1 MWAAPTRGGEPKS
14 TYWQGDPA
22 EPNDWFEPKN
32 WTAGLPGPGTWT
44 YIDNGGTAV
53 IHALPIL
60 EGPDGPGRAV
70 ATASMLYIGDTKG
83 GAVMQT
89 SGPLEVTSDIY
100 LNRYGVSWGAYGLVD
115 GLILADNIHIG
126 SSLTWDTLTD
136 EPASGYY
143 GGRFQQSGGSVVLG
157 DGAITSGRLNVGLQ
171 VYEPPPLEGDLPAAG
186 PGDLAPDWPGA
197 LYELSGELSKL
208 STTRTDIGGR
218 GVGKF
223 VQTGG
228 AHGVA
233 RELMVG
239 GGGWYCGSTCC
250 TKGTYVLSGGELS
263 AQFAYVGSGGNGRFL
278 QNGGT
283 AKVDKKLQVGA
294 DWSWWI
300 VDCIIPADGHYL
312 LEDEGVLQ
320 TGSTDVGV
328 GGVGEFVQSGGD
340 HEIADLLRVG
350 GHPEWQLPFEGFGGD
365 AAPSGAPEPED
376 SWAGPGPPH
385 GSYMMGGGSLSA
397 NRMEIGPGYWYYPRV
412 GMGYD
417 WSKQELPTAT
427 FTQTGGD
434 VEVRGELQVRSARYA
449 LSDGTLTAESLL
461 LSGPFPYN
469 AGQFRQTGGTCTIT
483 SLLRVG
489 AEPWPVHLP
498 DEALEPQAD
507 GAGNADVRPP
517 WWRGAQYTLAGG
529 ELFTGYVHVGSNG
542 PGRFVQTDGTHKIG
556 YSLLVGGGAYH
567 ILAEDALADPTLP
580 DVWPEPIP
588 WPYRQGSY
596 ELSGGELSARSVH
609 VGQWGCGQFVQSGGT
624 ASVGGTL
631 QVGGNWWWWPRPIHV
646 PLADPAETELS
657 SGRAPEYWHPAN
669 GTYALRDGVLKTQ
682 RTEIGIGG
690 SGWFSQS
697 GGEHLVAGTLRV
709 GGYPY
714 RITLAND
721 DGSIQPAGGPNVIW
735 PPYPGPCR
743 GRYAMSGGVLAAGR
757 IEIAAGYTPWLMEP
771 VLWDGTRGAAYGKP
785 EPAIIAPWMPATFRQ
800 TGGEVN
806 VEHDLSVRGGSVE
819 LHDGTLS
826 VADLCLG
833 GWYYYDSSHVRQYGG
848 EVDVRGGLYIG
859 ADCYVARDTTLAE
872 DEHNARMPWWGYETY
887 SLCGGQLQAAKVRIA
902 GLGRSMLVQSGGE
915 LSVPGAIEIAGRCA
929 SYSFYR
935 GTTTATRVDVGGP
948 NTSSGTA
955 APGGR
960 LYLGGRE
967 AELTVRDA
975 LAFGPQGQFGAA
987 PGSTVHMNGADLENT
1002 SRDPVALLGLDSVR
1016 LIFTIG
1022 PEDDQAWETYE
1033 VAGKDLGFVRH
1044 GWWQNF
1050 QLHTLQVGGEDVGE
1064 LKLVDEFDNQP
1075 DYDPEAL
1082 YVRYLR
1088 VGPDSSLDLNKL
1100 NLYYLDAWIDD
1111 DAVILNGTAERFDE
1125 PAWAPRGD
1133 LDFDGCVNRPDFVR
1147 LRAGFGRGNM
1157 ARADGDLDGDGDID
1171 AFDYLALKRGIGQGQ
1186 GHGHGG
1192 ASAPIPEPATLAL
1205 VAAGA
1210 VALLRRKRR

>member
-1 MWAAPTRGGEPKS
+1 MCIRDS
-14 TYWQGDPA
+14 
-22 EPNDWFEPKN
+22 
-32 WTAGLPGPGTWT
+32 GLPGLGTWT

-60 EGPDGPGRAV
+60 GGPDGPGRAV

-83 GAVMQT
+83 GAVTQT
-89 SGPLEVTSDIY
+89 AGPLEVTSDIY
-100 LNRYGVSWGAYGLVD
+100 LNRYGQGRASYSLVD
-115 GLILADNIHIG
+115 GLILADNIYLG
-126 SSLTWDTLTD
+126 SGPDCALDVMPVLG
-136 EPASGYY
+136 GY
-143 GGRFQQSGGSVVLG
+143 FQQSGGECVLREG
-157 DGAITSGRLNVGLQ
+157 DYGIGDLYVGFRA
-171 VYEPPPLEGDLPAAG
+171 YEPVPAE
-186 PGDLAPDWPGA
+186 PGA
-197 LYELSGELSKL
+197 PADDDLGPFYSGAVYELSGGVL
-208 STTRTDIGGR
+208 STTRTS
-218 GVGKF
+218 VG
-223 VQTGG
+223 TGG
-228 AHGVA
+228 TGLFRQSDGEHHATRDLILGA
-233 RELMVG
+233 
-239 GGGWYCGSTCC
+239 GWHCGSPSC
-250 TKGTYVLSGGELS
+250 TTGTYELSGGEVTAPLGL
-263 AQFAYVGSGGNGRFL
+263 VGPAGTGWFFQDGGVATF
-278 QNGGT
+278 
-283 AKVDKKLQVGA
+283 DKKLQVGF

-300 VDCIIPADGHYL
+300 IDCILPADGHYVL
-312 LEDEGVLQ
+312 RDGRLQ
-320 TGSTDVGV
+320 TGSTDVGL
-328 GGVGEFVQSGGD
+328 GGVGEFVQSGGA

-350 GHPEWQLPFEGFGGD
+350 GHPEYHLPFGETGD
-365 AAPSGAPEPED
+365 GAPDAPPGPEPMPAD
-376 SWAGPGPPH
+376 FWPDPGPPH
-385 GSYMMGGGSLSA
+385 GSYAMEGGTLTAAG
-397 NRMEIGPGYWYYPRV
+397 MEIGPGYWYYPRV

-427 FTQTGGD
+427 FTQTGGE

-498 DEALEPQAD
+498 DEALKPLAD
-507 GAGNADVRPP
+507 SAGNADAHPP

-529 ELFTGYVHVGSNG
+529 DLSTGYVHVGSNG

-800 TGGEVN
+800 TGGDVN

-887 SLCGGQLQAAKVRIA
+887 SLCGGQLQAGTVRIA

-915 LSVPGAIEIAGRCA
+915 LSVSGAIEIAGRCA

-1022 PEDDQAWETYE
+1022 PKDDQAWETYE

-1088 VGPDSSLDLNKL
+1088 IGPDSSLDLNKL